1 MTDDDIT
8 RQIQETRRILAR
20 LNFDAERSNERS
32 ALVLLALLGL
42 TPGTAWAD
50 ATSPRLRTVEIMAW
64 LRTHYGKDYKP
75 NTRETIRRFTLHQFA
90 AALLVEQNPDQP
102 DRPVNSPK
110 WCYQIH
116 PRALSLL
123 RGAGEAAFQQDLL
136 EYLAEVPGLR
146 DTYAKA
152 RDLRRIPVTLPDSS
166 AVTLSPGGQNV
177 LLKQMIEDFCG
188 YFTPGGQ
195 VLYVGDADTKWAV
208 FEHDALA
215 ALGVTVDRHGKMPDL
230 VVYMPDKNWL
240 VLMEAAS
247 SHGPVDATRHG
258 ELATLFGSSTAGL
271 VYVSCF
277 PSREDMRG
285 YLSQIAWETDVWCAD
300 HPTHLIHFN
309 GERFLGPY
317 DQD

>member
-177 LLKQMIEDFCG
+177 LLKQMIEDF
-188 YFTPGGQ
+188 
-195 VLYVGDADTKWAV
+195 
-208 FEHDALA
+208 A
-215 ALGVTVDRHGKMPDL
+215 AISRP
-230 VVYMPDKNWL
+230 
-240 VLMEAAS
+240 AARCC
-247 SHGPVDATRHG
+247 T
-258 ELATLFGSSTAGL
+258 
-271 VYVSCF
+271 
-277 PSREDMRG
+277 
-285 YLSQIAWETDVWCAD
+285 
-300 HPTHLIHFN
+300 
-309 GERFLGPY
+309 
-317 DQD
+317 